1 MKQMKPAMFTRPT
14 FRSFAVWASISAAAA
29 LGLAGMR
36 AQSTPQAV
44 PSPTTPDSE
53 PTFLQTQDIGNRF
66 TLDTW
71 FMSSDTLVDPTT
83 TANVKAVGVVF
94 EIRYGLASLELIHSL
109 ETRTVSDVSTL
120 TFLVGALDVS
130 TAVPS
135 QPPGTPIEYMITMQP
150 KPGYTWY
157 SADSIQRFLIDAVQ
171 Q

>member
-1 MKQMKPAMFTRPT
+1 MRNDHLRTGR
-14 FRSFAVWASISAAAA
+14 VWAKLAV
-29 LGLAGMR
+29 LGLALAATASLGISAIR
-36 AQSTPQAV
+36 RQSPPPSV
-44 PSPTTPDSE
+44 PSTTAPDSE

-71 FMSSDTLVDPTT
+71 FMSSDPLVDPATS
-83 TANVKAVGVVF
+83 ASVKAVGIVLEV
-94 EIRYGLASLELIHSL
+94 RYGLASLELIHSL
-109 ETRTVSDVSTL
+109 ETRPVSDVSAL

-135 QPPGTPIEYMITMQP
+135 QPPGTPIEYQITVQP

-157 SADSIQRFLIDAVQ
+157 SADSVQQLQIDAVQ